1 MLRNVFV
8 KTLFKQREVKMRR
21 CVKSLGVDYYWDLKK
36 LMQIASYFTFPSN
49 FRDSFWITAYY
60 YWEADGT
67 KVDSEAI

>member
-1 MLRNVFV
+1 
-8 KTLFKQREVKMRR
+8 
-21 CVKSLGVDYYWDLKK
+21 
-36 LMQIASYFTFPSN
+36 MQIASYFTFPSN